1 MELRRLKY
9 FLAVAEELHFGRA
22 ARRLDIAQPPLS
34 RQIAALEESLGVQ
47 LFDRSRS
54 QIRLTQAGMV
64 LQEHARQI
72 LARLDAAWRETR
84 LIGNGGAGR
93 LRIAFV
99 GSASHGLLPTLIK
112 SFRSAYPDV
121 ELALSALNNA
131 ELHSALISREI
142 DIAVARPELKD
153 DEFRREVLC
162 RERLILALPDN
173 SPLAALAEIRF
184 ADLADQ
190 TFVLYPRRPRPS
202 YADVVLG
209 ICEREGFKPAA
220 LELTQDYQSAIS
232 LVSVGVGL
240 SVVPESVAGTTR
252 PGVTYRPYTGYNP
265 GTALTVHARLDNR
278 APQVMNFLEITRKF
292 ARTAGAAVQAA
303 GRGPL
308 RSGSA

>member
-1 MELRRLKY
+1 MEFRRLKY
-9 FLAVAEELHFGRA
+9 FLAVADELHFGRA
-22 ARRLDIAQPPLS
+22 ATRLDMAQPPLS
-34 RQIAALEESLGVQ
+34 RQIAALEADLGVQ

-54 QIRLTQAGMV
+54 QIRLTQAGLV
-64 LQEHARQI
+64 LQDHARQ
-72 LARLDAAWRETR
+72 LLDRLDVAYRETK
-84 LIGNGGAGR
+84 LVGSGGAGR

-112 SFRSAYPDV
+112 SYRSFYPEV
-121 ELALSALNNA
+121 ELALSSMNNA
-131 ELHSALISREI
+131 ELQRALVSREI
-142 DIAVARPELKD
+142 DIAVARPELRD
-153 DEFRREVLC
+153 EEFRREPLC

-173 SPLAALAEIRF
+173 SRF
-184 ADLADQ
+184 AAQDQVRLADLGDQ

-220 LELTQDYQSAIS
+220 LELTQDFQSAIS

-240 SVVPESVAGTTR
+240 SVVPESVARTQR
-252 PGVTYRPYTGYNP
+252 PGVIYRPYIGHNP

-292 ARTAGAAVQAA
+292 ARKGQAD
-303 GRGPL
+303 GRA
-308 RSGSA
+308 SS